1 MQGDHMHSE
10 RWEQGQGDGRN
21 VGDNERRLSLVG
33 GALASILGLRR
44 GGLMGVLMTGLGA
57 ALMYR
62 GATGHC
68 GMYARMGRST
78 ASQSD
83 RGLFGSMT
91 SSAPPRMRASVTIN
105 RDRGEIYSYW
115 RDFSN
120 LARFMRYIEEVR
132 PAPDGR
138 SHWVAEVPMAGR
150 LEWDSEVTADEPDE
164 RIAWRSVEGSEIETT
179 GEVRFR
185 SSPYGTEVEVEMSY
199 QPPGAAGA
207 VAARLVRSLTQ
218 TMLREDLRRFKRM
231 MESGEVPSAAIS
243 Q

>member
-1 MQGDHMHSE
+1 MKDEHMHS
-10 RWEQGQGDGRN
+10 GQWGHSDKRN
-21 VGDNERRLSLVG
+21 VGDTERRLSLAG
-33 GALASILGLRR
+33 GALAGILGLRR
-44 GGLMGVLMTGLGA
+44 GGLMGTLMAGLGA
-57 ALMYR
+57 ILMYR

-68 GMYARMGRST
+68 AMYDRMGRST
-78 ASQSD
+78 ASPSD
-83 RGLFGSMT
+83 KGLFGGGV
-91 SSAPPRMRASVTIN
+91 SSSPRMRASVTIN
-105 RDRGEIYSYW
+105 RDRSEIYSYW

-150 LEWDSEVTADEPDE
+150 LEWESEVTADEPDE
-164 RIAWRSVEGSEIETT
+164 RIAWRSVEGSEIETS

-199 QPPGAAGA
+199 QPPGTAGA
-207 VAARLVRSLTQ
+207 IAARLARSLTQ
-218 TMLREDLRRFKRM
+218 TMLREDLRRFKRL
-231 MESGEVPSAAIS
+231 MESGETPSAAIS

>member
-1 MQGDHMHSE
+1 MQGEQKQSE
-10 RWEQGQGDGRN
+10 HWEQEQGNRRN
-21 VGDNERRLSLVG
+21 VGDNERRLSLAG
-33 GALASILGLRR
+33 GALASLLGLRR
-44 GGLMGVLMTGLGA
+44 GGLLGTLMAGLGA
-57 ALMYR
+57 VLMYR

-68 GMYARMGRST
+68 AMYQRLGRST
-78 ASQSD
+78 ASPAD
-83 RGLFGSMT
+83 KGLFGSST
-91 SSAPPRMRASVTIN
+91 SAPPRLRAAVTIN

-132 PAPDGR
+132 PAPEGR

-150 LEWDSEVTADEPDE
+150 LEWESEVTADEPDQ

-185 SSPYGTEVEVEMSY
+185 SSPYGTEVEVEMTY

-207 VAARLVRSLTQ
+207 VAARLARALTQ
-218 TMLREDLRRFKRM
+218 SMLREDLRRFKRL
-231 MESGEVPSAAIS
+231 MESGEIPSAAIS

>member
-1 MQGDHMHSE
+1 MKGERMQGE
-10 RWEQGQGDGRN
+10 QAEQGYADWRN
-21 VGDNERRLSLVG
+21 VGDNERRLSLLG

-44 GGLMGVLMTGLGA
+44 GGPLGMLMAGLGA
-57 ALMYR
+57 VFMYR

-68 GMYARMGRST
+68 ALYQRLGRST
-78 ASQSD
+78 ATPHD
-83 RGLFGSMT
+83 KGLLGRASG
-91 SSAPPRMRASVTIN
+91 AALRLRASVTIN
-105 RDRGEIYSYW
+105 RDRGEVYAYW

-120 LARFMRYIEEVR
+120 LVRFMRFIEEVR

-150 LEWDSEVTADEPDE
+150 LEWESEITADEPDQ
-164 RIAWRSVEGSEIETT
+164 RIAWRSVEGSEIETS

-199 QPPGAAGA
+199 QPPGTAGA
-207 VAARLVRSLTQ
+207 IAARLARSLTQ
-218 TMLREDLRRFKRM
+218 AMLREDLRRFKRL
-231 MESGEVPSAAIS
+231 MESGELPSAAIS